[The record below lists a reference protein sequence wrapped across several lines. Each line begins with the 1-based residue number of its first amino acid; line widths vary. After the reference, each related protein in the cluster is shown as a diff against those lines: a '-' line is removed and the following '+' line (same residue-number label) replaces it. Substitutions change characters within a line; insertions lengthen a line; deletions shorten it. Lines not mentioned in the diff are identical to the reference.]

1 MARALFDYQA
11 AALKKMRNGCI
22 LNGGVGSGKSLTAVT
37 YYYALQGGEPYY
49 IKMDIN
55 GKWDNDY
62 WYSVKTDIKY
72 YKPVLPEMKKP
83 CDLYIITTARKRDTG
98 EWEDELVHFFLSSEP
113 KLNRYS
119 NKVVIDSWNNIK
131 KYISVENAFFIFDEQ
146 KVVGNG
152 TWVKSF
158 LKIARKNKWILLSA
172 TPGDTWMDYV
182 PVFIANGYY
191 RNRTDFT
198 SQHAIYSRF
207 TKYPKIERY
216 INEGKLIKY
225 KKELLIEMTDRR
237 TTISNNFN
245 IFADYDK
252 ERYDFVVKN
261 RWNIYTNEPIINAA
275 EYCLVLRRIVNSSE
289 DRQQKVLDILK
300 KHPKAIIFYSHNYE
314 LEILRK
320 LMEDNNY
327 IYAEWNGHKHQPVP
341 IGDAWV
347 YLVEYTAGCEG
358 WNCITTDTTIFY
370 SLNYSYKVM
379 QQASGRINRLNTPY
393 TNLYYYKLLSK
404 SKIDTSINATL
415 LRKKKF
421 NQRGFA
427 PIFENKKG
435 DSIGR
440 DNENYT
446 IRI

>member
-1 MARALFDYQA
+1 M
-11 AALKKMRNGCI
+11 
-22 LNGGVGSGKSLTAVT
+22 
-37 YYYALQGGEPYY
+37 
-49 IKMDIN
+49 
-55 GKWDNDY
+55 
-62 WYSVKTDIKY
+62 
-72 YKPVLPEMKKP
+72 
-83 CDLYIITTARKRDTG
+83 
-98 EWEDELVHFFLSSEP
+98 
-113 KLNRYS
+113 
-119 NKVVIDSWNNIK
+119 
-131 KYISVENAFFIFDEQ
+131 
-146 KVVGNG
+146 
-152 TWVKSF
+152 
-158 LKIARKNKWILLSA
+158 
-172 TPGDTWMDYV
+172 
-182 PVFIANGYY
+182 
-191 RNRTDFT
+191 
-198 SQHAIYSRF
+198 
-207 TKYPKIERY
+207 
-216 INEGKLIKY
+216 
-225 KKELLIEMTDRR
+225 
-237 TTISNNFN
+237 
-245 IFADYDK
+245 
-252 ERYDFVVKN
+252 
-261 RWNIYTNEPIINAA
+261 
-275 EYCLVLRRIVNSSE
+275 
-289 DRQQKVLDILK
+289 LDILK

>member
-1 MARALFDYQA
+1 M
-11 AALKKMRNGCI
+11 
-22 LNGGVGSGKSLTAVT
+22 NGGVGSGKSLTAVT

-49 IKMDIN
+49 IKMDSEGN
-55 GKWDNDY
+55 WNNDY
-62 WYSVKTDIKY
+62 WYSTKTDIKY
-72 YKPVLPEMKKP
+72 YKPELPKMKNP
-83 CDLYIITTARKRDTG
+83 CNLYIITTARKRDTG
-98 EWEDELVHFFLSSEP
+98 EWEDELVHFFLSSDP
-113 KLNRYS
+113 KINRYS
-119 NKVVIDSWNNIK
+119 NKVIIDSWNNIK

-158 LKIARKNKWILLSA
+158 LKIAKKNKWILLSA

-191 RNRTDFT
+191 RNRTDFI

-207 TKYPKIERY
+207 TNYPKIERY
-216 INEGKLIKY
+216 VNEGRLIKY

-252 ERYDFVVKN
+252 ERYDFVTKN
-261 RWNIYTNEPIINAA
+261 RWNIYKDEPIINAA

-300 KHPKAIIFYSHNYE
+300 EHPKAIIFYSHNYE
-314 LEILRK
+314 LDILRK

-347 YLVEYTAGCEG
+347 YLVEYAAGCEG

-393 TNLYYYKLLSK
+393 TNLYYFKLLSK

-427 PIFENKKG
+427 PIFEKDNK
-435 DSIGR
+435 
-440 DNENYT
+440 EN
-446 IRI
+446 